1 MITFKSKKDVA
12 SVEAIF
18 SEINA
23 RMIAALMFHDQMS
36 DYFDFLGMKGYKR
49 LHEYQYFVESMER
62 KKINQYYINHHN
74 KLIPDTY
81 SGQVAVI
88 PENWQSANRIS
99 VGKST
104 KQKGIEDGFNQ
115 YHEWESETKN
125 LYEHYSS
132 RLREMGAVA
141 DAIVVEK
148 LVEDVDKELKKL
160 ERIIIDLISSG
171 YDMVYIIESQQ
182 CLHDTYKKKLCE
194 IFDWEVK
201 K

>member
-1 MITFKSKKDVA
+1 MITFESNRDVS
-12 SVEAIF
+12 SVESIF

-49 LHEYQYFVESMER
+49 LHEYQYFCESMER

-74 KLIPDTY
+74 KLIPNTY
-81 SGQVAVI
+81 SGQVAMI
-88 PENWQSANRIS
+88 PENWQTANRIS

-115 YHEWESETKN
+115 YHEWEAETKS

-132 RLREMGAVA
+132 QLREMGAVA
-141 DAIVVEK
+141 DAIMVEK
-148 LVEDVDKELKKL
+148 LVEDVDNELKKL
-160 ERIIIDLISSG
+160 EKIVVDLISSG
-171 YDMVYIIESQQ
+171 YDMVYITESQQ
-182 CLHDTYKKKLCE
+182 GIHDKYRAKMSE
-194 IFDWEVK
+194 IFR
-201 K
+201 

>member
-1 MITFKSKKDVA
+1 MITFRSKKDVD

-49 LHEYQYFVESMER
+49 LHEYQYFAESLER
-62 KKINQYYINHHN
+62 KKLNQYYINRHN
-74 KLIPDTY
+74 KLIPNAY
-81 SGQVAVI
+81 SGQVSMI
-88 PENWQSANRIS
+88 SDSWLTANRIS

-115 YHEWESETKN
+115 YHEWEADTKSI
-125 LYEHYSS
+125 YEHYSS
-132 RLREMGAVA
+132 RLRELGAVA
-141 DAIVVEK
+141 DAIMVER

-160 ERIIIDLISSG
+160 EGIIVDLISSG
-171 YDMVYIIESQQ
+171 YDMVYITESQQ
-182 CLHDTYKKKLCE
+182 GIHDKYKSKLHE
-194 IFDWEVK
+194 IFEK
-201 K
+201 E

>member
-1 MITFKSKKDVA
+1 M
-12 SVEAIF
+12 
-18 SEINA
+18 
-23 RMIAALMFHDQMS
+23 
-36 DYFDFLGMKGYKR
+36 
-49 LHEYQYFVESMER
+49 
-62 KKINQYYINHHN
+62 
-74 KLIPDTY
+74 
-81 SGQVAVI
+81 I

-171 YDMVYIIESQQ
+171 YDMVYITESQQ
-182 CLHDTYKKKLCE
+182 GIHDKYKNKLHE
-194 IFDWEVK
+194 IIGEG
-201 K
+201 

>member
-1 MITFKSKKDVA
+1 MITLKSKKDVA

-49 LHEYQYFVESMER
+49 LHEYQYFAESLER
-62 KKINQYYINHHN
+62 KKLNQYYINHHS

-81 SGQVAVI
+81 SGQVAMI
-88 PENWQSANRIS
+88 PENWQAANRIS

-141 DAIVVEK
+141 DAIMVEK
-148 LVEDVDKELKKL
+148 LVEDVDKELKKM

-171 YDMVYIIESQQ
+171 YDMVYITESQQ
-182 CLHDTYKKKLCE
+182 GIHDKYKTKMCK
-194 IFDWEVK
+194 IFG
-201 K
+201 

>member
-1 MITFKSKKDVA
+1 MITFKSKKDVD

-36 DYFDFLGMKGYKR
+36 DYFDFLGMKGYKK
-49 LHEYQYFVESMER
+49 LHEYQYFAESMER
-62 KKINQYYINHHN
+62 KKLNQYYINHHS

-81 SGQVAVI
+81 SGQVAMI

-115 YHEWESETKN
+115 YREWESDTKN

-148 LVEDVDKELKKL
+148 LVEDVDNELKKL

-171 YDMVYIIESQQ
+171 YDMVYITESQQ
-182 CLHDTYKKKLCE
+182 EIRNKYKAKMCE
-194 IFDWEVK
+194 IFG
-201 K
+201 

>member
-1 MITFKSKKDVA
+1 MITFRSKKDVD

-49 LHEYQYFVESMER
+49 LHEYQYFAESLER
-62 KKINQYYINHHN
+62 KKLNQYYINRHN
-74 KLIPDTY
+74 KLIPNAY
-81 SGQVAVI
+81 SGQVSMI
-88 PENWQSANRIS
+88 PDSWLTANRIS

-115 YHEWESETKN
+115 YHEWEADTKSI
-125 LYEHYSS
+125 YEHYSS

-141 DAIVVEK
+141 DAIMVER

-160 ERIIIDLISSG
+160 EGIIVDLISSG
-171 YDMVYIIESQQ
+171 YDMVYITESQQ
-182 CLHDTYKKKLCE
+182 GIHDKYKSKLHE
-194 IFDWEVK
+194 IFEK
-201 K
+201 E

>member
-171 YDMVYIIESQQ
+171 YDMIYITESQQ
-182 CLHDTYKKKLCE
+182 CIHDTYKKKLCE

>member
-1 MITFKSKKDVA
+1 MITFKSKKEVG

-23 RMIAALMFHDQMS
+23 RMIAALMFHDQMA

-49 LHEYQYFVESMER
+49 LHEYQYFSESMER
-62 KKINQYYINHHN
+62 KKLNQYYINHHN

-81 SGQVAVI
+81 SGQVSII

-115 YHEWESETKN
+115 YREWESETKN

-141 DAIVVEK
+141 DAIMVEK

-160 ERIIIDLISSG
+160 ERIIVDLISSG
-171 YDMVYIIESQQ
+171 YDMVYITESQQ
-182 CLHDTYKKKLCE
+182 CLHDTYKKKLFE
-194 IFDWEVK
+194 IFGEG
-201 K
+201 

>member
-1 MITFKSKKDVA
+1 MITFRSKKDVD

-49 LHEYQYFVESMER
+49 LHEYQYFAESLER
-62 KKINQYYINHHN
+62 KKLNQYYINRHN
-74 KLIPDTY
+74 KLIPNAY
-81 SGQVAVI
+81 SGQVSMI
-88 PENWQSANRIS
+88 PDSWMTANRIS

-115 YHEWESETKN
+115 YHEWEADTKSI
-125 LYEHYSS
+125 YEHYSS
-132 RLREMGAVA
+132 RLRELGAVA
-141 DAIVVEK
+141 DAIMVER

-160 ERIIIDLISSG
+160 ERIIVDLISSG
-171 YDMVYIIESQQ
+171 YDMVYITESQQ
-182 CLHDTYKKKLCE
+182 GIHDKYKSKLHE
-194 IFDWEVK
+194 IFGEE
-201 K
+201 

>member
-1 MITFKSKKDVA
+1 MIAFKSNRDVSSA
-12 SVEAIF
+12 ESIF

-36 DYFDFLGMKGYKR
+36 DYFDFLGMNGYKK
-49 LHEYQYFVESMER
+49 LHEYQYFSESLER
-62 KKINQYYINHHN
+62 KKLNQYYINHHS

-81 SGQVAVI
+81 SGQISMI

-99 VGKST
+99 GGKST

-132 RLREMGAVA
+132 RLREMSAVA

-171 YDMVYIIESQQ
+171 YDMVYITESQQ
-182 CLHDTYKKKLCE
+182 CLHDAYKKKLCE

>member
-1 MITFKSKKDVA
+1 MITYESNRDVS
-12 SVEAIF
+12 SVESIF

-49 LHEYQYFVESMER
+49 LHEYQYFSESMER

-74 KLIPDTY
+74 KLIPNTY
-81 SGQVAVI
+81 SGQVAMI
-88 PENWQSANRIS
+88 PENWQTANRIS

-115 YHEWESETKN
+115 YHDWEAETKS

-132 RLREMGAVA
+132 RLREMGAVV
-141 DAIVVEK
+141 DAIMVEK
-148 LVEDVDKELKKL
+148 LVEDVDNELKKL
-160 ERIIIDLISSG
+160 ERIIVDLISSG
-171 YDMVYIIESQQ
+171 YDMVYITESQQ
-182 CLHDTYKKKLCE
+182 GIHDKYKAKMSE
-194 IFDWEVK
+194 IFR
-201 K
+201 

>member
-1 MITFKSKKDVA
+1 MITFRSKKDVD

-49 LHEYQYFVESMER
+49 LHEYQYFSESLER
-62 KKINQYYINHHN
+62 KKLDQYYINHHN
-74 KLIPDTY
+74 KLIPDSY
-81 SGQVAVI
+81 SGQVSMI
-88 PENWQSANRIS
+88 PDGWRTANRIS

-115 YHEWESETKN
+115 YHEWEADTKS

-132 RLREMGAVA
+132 RLREMDAVA
-141 DAIVVEK
+141 DAIMVER

-160 ERIIIDLISSG
+160 EGIIVDLISSG
-171 YDMVYIIESQQ
+171 YDMVYITESQQ
-182 CLHDTYKKKLCE
+182 GIHDKYKSKLHK
-194 IFDWEVK
+194 IFGKE
-201 K
+201 

>member
-1 MITFKSKKDVA
+1 MITFKSKKDVD

-36 DYFDFLGMKGYKR
+36 DYFDFLGMKGYKK
-49 LHEYQYFVESMER
+49 LHEYQYFSESLER
-62 KKINQYYINHHN
+62 KKLNQYYINHHS

-81 SGQVAVI
+81 SGQVAMI

-115 YHEWESETKN
+115 YREWESDTKN

-148 LVEDVDKELKKL
+148 LVEDVDNELKKL

-171 YDMVYIIESQQ
+171 YDMVYITESQQ
-182 CLHDTYKKKLCE
+182 EIRNKYKAKMCE
-194 IFDWEVK
+194 IFG
-201 K
+201 

>member
-23 RMIAALMFHDQMS
+23 RMIAALMFHDQMA

-49 LHEYQYFVESMER
+49 LHEYQYFAESMER
-62 KKINQYYINHHN
+62 KKLNQYYINHHN

-81 SGQVAVI
+81 SGQVSII

-115 YHEWESETKN
+115 YREWESETKN

-141 DAIVVEK
+141 DAIMVEK

-171 YDMVYIIESQQ
+171 YDMVYITESQQ

-194 IFDWEVK
+194 IFGEG
-201 K
+201 

>member
-1 MITFKSKKDVA
+1 MITFRSKKDVD

-49 LHEYQYFVESMER
+49 LHEYQYFAESLER
-62 KKINQYYINHHN
+62 KKLNQYYINRHN
-74 KLIPDTY
+74 KLIPNAY
-81 SGQVAVI
+81 SGQVSMI
-88 PENWQSANRIS
+88 PASWMTATRIS

-115 YHEWESETKN
+115 YHEWEADTKSI
-125 LYEHYSS
+125 YEHYSS
-132 RLREMGAVA
+132 RLRELGAVA
-141 DAIVVEK
+141 DAIMVER

-160 ERIIIDLISSG
+160 EGIIVDLISSG
-171 YDMVYIIESQQ
+171 YDMVYITESQQ
-182 CLHDTYKKKLCE
+182 GFHDKYKSKFHE
-194 IFDWEVK
+194 IFGEE
-201 K
+201 

>member
-1 MITFKSKKDVA
+1 MITCESNRDVS
-12 SVEAIF
+12 SVESIF

-36 DYFDFLGMKGYKR
+36 DYFDFLGMKGYKK
-49 LHEYQYFVESMER
+49 LHEYQYFSESMER

-74 KLIPDTY
+74 KLIPNTY

-88 PENWQSANRIS
+88 PENWQTANRIS

-115 YHEWESETKN
+115 YHDWEAETKS

-132 RLREMGAVA
+132 QLREMGAVA
-141 DAIVVEK
+141 DAIMVEK
-148 LVEDVDKELKKL
+148 LVEDVDNELKKL
-160 ERIIIDLISSG
+160 ERIVVDLISSG
-171 YDMVYIIESQQ
+171 YDMVYITESQQ
-182 CLHDTYKKKLCE
+182 GIHDKYKAKMCE
-194 IFDWEVK
+194 IFR
-201 K
+201 

>member
-1 MITFKSKKDVA
+1 MITFRSKKDVD

-49 LHEYQYFVESMER
+49 LHEYQYFAESLER
-62 KKINQYYINHHN
+62 KKLNQYYINRHN
-74 KLIPDTY
+74 KLIPNAY
-81 SGQVAVI
+81 SGQVSMI
-88 PENWQSANRIS
+88 PDSWLTANRIS

-115 YHEWESETKN
+115 YHEWEADTKSI
-125 LYEHYSS
+125 YEHYSS
-132 RLREMGAVA
+132 RLRELGAVA
-141 DAIVVEK
+141 DAIMAER

-160 ERIIIDLISSG
+160 EGIIVDLISSG
-171 YDMVYIIESQQ
+171 YDMVYITESQQ
-182 CLHDTYKKKLCE
+182 GIHDKYKSKLHE
-194 IFDWEVK
+194 IFGEE
-201 K
+201 

>member
-1 MITFKSKKDVA
+1 MITFKSKRDVN
-12 SVEAIF
+12 SVESTF

-23 RMIAALMFHDQMS
+23 RMIAALMFHDQMA

-49 LHEYQYFVESMER
+49 LHEYQYFTESLER
-62 KKINQYYINHHN
+62 KKLNPYYINHHN
-74 KLIPDTY
+74 KLIPDIY
-81 SGQVAVI
+81 SGQVTMI
-88 PENWQSANRIS
+88 PENWQTANRIS

-141 DAIVVEK
+141 DAIMVEK
-148 LVEDVDKELKKL
+148 LVEDVNSELKKL
-160 ERIIIDLISSG
+160 ERIIVDLISSG
-171 YDMVYIIESQQ
+171 YDMVYITESQQ
-182 CLHDTYKKKLCE
+182 RIHDKYKAKLHE
-194 IFDWEVK
+194 IFGEE
-201 K
+201 

>member
-1 MITFKSKKDVA
+1 MITFKSKRDVN
-12 SVEAIF
+12 SVESTF

-23 RMIAALMFHDQMS
+23 RMIAALMFHDQMA

-49 LHEYQYFVESMER
+49 LHEYQYFTESLER
-62 KKINQYYINHHN
+62 KKLNQYYINHHN
-74 KLIPDTY
+74 KLIPDIY
-81 SGQVAVI
+81 SGQVTMI
-88 PENWQSANRIS
+88 PENWQTANRIS

-141 DAIVVEK
+141 DAIMVEK
-148 LVEDVDKELKKL
+148 LVEDVDSELKNL
-160 ERIIIDLISSG
+160 ERIIVDLISSG
-171 YDMVYIIESQQ
+171 YDMVYITESQQ
-182 CLHDTYKKKLCE
+182 RIHDKYKAKLHETFGE
-194 IFDWEVK
+194 G
-201 K
+201 

>member
-1 MITFKSKKDVA
+1 MITFKSKKDVD

-36 DYFDFLGMKGYKR
+36 DYFDFLGMKGYKK
-49 LHEYQYFVESMER
+49 LHEYQYFAESLER
-62 KKINQYYINHHN
+62 KKLNQYYINHHS

-81 SGQVAVI
+81 SGQVAMI

-115 YHEWESETKN
+115 YREWELDTKN

-148 LVEDVDKELKKL
+148 LVEDVDNELKKL

-171 YDMVYIIESQQ
+171 YDMVYITESQQ
-182 CLHDTYKKKLCE
+182 EIRNKYKAKMCE
-194 IFDWEVK
+194 IFG
-201 K
+201 

>member
-1 MITFKSKKDVA
+1 MITFESNRDVS
-12 SVEAIF
+12 SVESIF

-36 DYFDFLGMKGYKR
+36 DYFDFIGMKGYKK
-49 LHEYQYFVESMER
+49 LHEYQYFSESMER

-74 KLIPDTY
+74 KLIPNTY
-81 SGQVAVI
+81 SGQVAMI
-88 PENWQSANRIS
+88 PENWQTANRIS

-115 YHEWESETKN
+115 YHEWESETKG

-141 DAIVVEK
+141 DAIMVEK
-148 LVEDVDKELKKL
+148 LVEDVDNELKKL
-160 ERIIIDLISSG
+160 ERIIVDLISSG
-171 YDMVYIIESQQ
+171 YDMVYITESQQ
-182 CLHDTYKKKLCE
+182 GIHDKYRAKMSE
-194 IFDWEVK
+194 IFR
-201 K
+201 

>member
-1 MITFKSKKDVA
+1 MITFRSKKDVD

-49 LHEYQYFVESMER
+49 LHEYQYFSESLER
-62 KKINQYYINHHN
+62 KKLNQYYINRHN
-74 KLIPDTY
+74 KLIPNAY
-81 SGQVAVI
+81 SGQVSMI
-88 PENWQSANRIS
+88 PDSWLTANRIS

-115 YHEWESETKN
+115 YHEWEADTKSI
-125 LYEHYSS
+125 YEHYSS
-132 RLREMGAVA
+132 RLRELGAVA
-141 DAIVVEK
+141 DAIMVER

-160 ERIIIDLISSG
+160 EGIIVDLISSG
-171 YDMVYIIESQQ
+171 YDMVYITESQQ
-182 CLHDTYKKKLCE
+182 GIHDKYKSKLHE
-194 IFDWEVK
+194 IFEK
-201 K
+201 E

>member
-1 MITFKSKKDVA
+1 MITLESNRDVN
-12 SVEAIF
+12 SVESIF

-49 LHEYQYFVESMER
+49 LHEYQYFSESMER

-74 KLIPDTY
+74 KLIPNTY
-81 SGQVAVI
+81 SGQVSMI
-88 PENWQSANRIS
+88 PENWQTANRIS

-115 YHEWESETKN
+115 YHDWEAETKF

-141 DAIVVEK
+141 DAIMVEK
-148 LVEDVDKELKKL
+148 LVEDVDNELKKL
-160 ERIIIDLISSG
+160 EKIIVDLISSG
-171 YDMVYIIESQQ
+171 YDMVYITESQQ
-182 CLHDTYKKKLCE
+182 RIHDKYKAKMCE
-194 IFDWEVK
+194 IFR
-201 K
+201 

>member
-1 MITFKSKKDVA
+1 MITFKSKRDVSSA
-12 SVEAIF
+12 ESIF

-49 LHEYQYFVESMER
+49 LHEYQYFAESLER
-62 KKINQYYINHHN
+62 KKLNQYYINHHN
-74 KLIPDTY
+74 KLIPDIY
-81 SGQVAVI
+81 SGQVTMI
-88 PENWQSANRIS
+88 PENWQTANRIS

-141 DAIVVEK
+141 DAIMVEK
-148 LVEDVDKELKKL
+148 LVEDVNSELKKL
-160 ERIIIDLISSG
+160 ERIIVDLISSG
-171 YDMVYIIESQQ
+171 YEMVYITESQQ
-182 CLHDTYKKKLCE
+182 CIHDKYKTKLHG
-194 IFDWEVK
+194 IFGEE
-201 K
+201 

>member
-1 MITFKSKKDVA
+1 MITLRSKKDVD

-49 LHEYQYFVESMER
+49 LHEYQYFAESLER
-62 KKINQYYINHHN
+62 KKLNQYYINRHN
-74 KLIPDTY
+74 KLIPNAY
-81 SGQVAVI
+81 SGQVSMI
-88 PENWQSANRIS
+88 PDSWLTANRIS

-115 YHEWESETKN
+115 YHEWEADTKSI
-125 LYEHYSS
+125 YEHYSS
-132 RLREMGAVA
+132 RLRELGAVA
-141 DAIVVEK
+141 DAIMVER

-160 ERIIIDLISSG
+160 EGIIVDLISSG
-171 YDMVYIIESQQ
+171 YDMVYITESQQ
-182 CLHDTYKKKLCE
+182 GIHDKYKSKLHE
-194 IFDWEVK
+194 IFK
-201 K
+201 KE